1 MRISSRLTGFAL
13 VVAASA
19 VAPRDTAAQTL
30 AETRAGERVR
40 LVIHDS
46 LRQGVFQR
54 RRQDVIGHF
63 VRATTDSVWIR
74 PLGAGDLGVA
84 RTAIA
89 RANVSSGASRWKS
102 ALLLSVG
109 WGLGMAAAVAFSD
122 EGNDDGH
129 RGRDIWIGAGA
140 GVGAGVVVG
149 ASLPFELWRGVK
161 P

>member
-1 MRISSRLTGFAL
+1 T
-13 VVAASA
+13 
-19 VAPRDTAAQTL
+19 AQTL
-30 AETRAGERVR
+30 ADTRTGERVR

-63 VRATTDSVWIR
+63 VRANPDSVWIR
-74 PLGAGDLGVA
+74 PLGASDLGVA

-89 RANVSSGASRWKS
+89 RASVSSGASRWKS
-102 ALLLSVG
+102 ALLLGVG

-122 EGNDDGH
+122 ENTDDGH
-129 RGRDIWIGAGA
+129 RGRDIWIGAGV
-140 GVGAGVVVG
+140 GVGAGMVVG
-149 ASLPFELWRGVK
+149 AKLPFELWRGVK

>member
-1 MRISSRLTGFAL
+1 MRTKSGLTGLALLVAIGAFAPQ
-13 VVAASA
+13 A
-19 VAPRDTAAQTL
+19 TEAQTL
-30 AETRAGERVR
+30 ADTRVGERVR

-63 VRATTDSVWIR
+63 VRSTTDSVWIR
-74 PLGAGDLGVA
+74 PLGASDLGVA
-84 RTAIA
+84 RSAIA

-102 ALLLSVG
+102 ALLLGVG

-122 EGNDDGH
+122 EWDDGD
-129 RGRDIWIGAGA
+129 RGRDTWIGAGA
-140 GVGAGVVVG
+140 GVAAGLVIG
-149 ASLPFELWRGVK
+149 ASMPFELWRGVK